1 MSSNKGPIVV
11 ITVVAL
17 LFCVMCLIYGFVQRI
32 AAIKQQEIA
41 LEQTVRAIKLA
52 DENKMLVQTAQ
63 EAQVLA
69 ARREEMARKA
79 LDLCEQKQKKK

>member
-17 LFCVMCLIYGFVQRI
+17 LFCVMCLIYGFVQRT
-32 AAIKQQEIA
+32 AAIKQQEFA
-41 LEQTVRAIKLA
+41 LEQAVRAIKLA
-52 DENKMLVQTAQ
+52 DENKMLVQTAK
-63 EAQVLA
+63 EAQIQA
-69 ARREEMARKA
+69 AMSEDMARKA

>member
-1 MSSNKGPIVV
+1 
-11 ITVVAL
+11 
-17 LFCVMCLIYGFVQRI
+17 
-32 AAIKQQEIA
+32 
-41 LEQTVRAIKLA
+41 
-52 DENKMLVQTAQ
+52 VQTAQ